1 MKRPLRYLWA
11 AALNLLLLLVIY
23 TACRVIF
30 FLCNRPLFPEVDAP
44 AFFRMARGG
53 FRFDLS
59 AALYTSLPYLILTLL
74 PIWLREKK
82 GYRRLTKAFF
92 IVPNFLAFA
101 ADLCDSVYFAYT
113 NRRTTMAVFKEF
125 GPEDRTNLPGI
136 FLHEAL
142 THWYL
147 VLAGLLILWAL
158 IRFYREPAIR
168 KEPYGVKGCLVHL
181 AVLLAIL
188 YPLVGGLRGGFGAT
202 VRPLSLNDVTVYID
216 KPVQAGIVLNTPF
229 SLYAT
234 VTGADFEEPSWFPDE
249 TSLEEVFTPV
259 HPGFDGGFRKKN
271 VVVIILES
279 FSASYSALLTGL
291 QGKQEA
297 GYMPF
302 LDSLMR
308 EGLTFTQSFANGRIS
323 IDALPSVMAGMPS
336 LLESFTLT
344 PYAQD
349 TLHGMAYELGLE
361 GYDSAFWHGAR
372 RESMALAGAA
382 HNLGFRREYSRSDY
396 GNEEDFD
403 GTWAIWDEPFL
414 QYFEKGI
421 GTLEEPF
428 VASVFTA
435 TSHHPFVVPPHYEGV
450 FPDGA
455 MPIHHTVAYA
465 DHALRRFF
473 QAARKEPWFRNTVF
487 VLTGDHTNQTEL
499 PEYLTSAGLFQ
510 IPLVF
515 YAPDG
520 SLKEL
525 RGGTAQQIDIKPTL
539 YHILG
544 YPKPFVSFGEDL
556 LASADKDTYAVN
568 TLGGT
573 YQFFQDGYLLQF
585 DGESATALYHYTQ
598 DRLLSENL
606 IAADPS
612 RAAAMQMRLK
622 ALIQQYLSRM
632 IHNRLYVED

>member
-11 AALNLLLLLVIY
+11 AALNLLLVLVIY
-23 TACRVIF
+23 ALCRVIF
-30 FLCNRPLFPEVDAP
+30 FLCNRPLFPEVDAA

-59 AALYTSLPYLILTLL
+59 AALYTNLPYLVLILL
-74 PIWLREKK
+74 PVWLREKK
-82 GYRRLTKAFF
+82 GYRRLAKAFF
-92 IVPNFLAFA
+92 IVPNGLAFT

-113 NRRTTMAVFKEF
+113 NRRTTMTVFKEF
-125 GPEDRTNLPGI
+125 GGDNDKLPQI

-147 VLAGLLILWAL
+147 VLAGIVILWAL
-158 IRFYREPAIR
+158 IRLYREPKCQ
-168 KEPYGVKGCLVHL
+168 KEAYGVKGCLVHL
-181 AVLLAIL
+181 TVLLAVL

-234 VTGADFEEPSWFPDE
+234 VTGAHVEEPAWYTDPDA
-249 TSLEEVFTPV
+249 LEEAFTPV
-259 HPGFDGGFRKKN
+259 HPGFDGPFDKKN
-271 VVVIILES
+271 VVIIILES
-279 FSASYSALLTGL
+279 FSASYSAFLTGA
-291 QGKQEA
+291 QGKEEA

-302 LDSLMR
+302 LDSLMQ
-308 EGLTFTQSFANGRIS
+308 EGLVFTHSMANGRLS
-323 IDALPSVMAGMPS
+323 IDALPSVMCGMPS

-349 TLHGMAYELGLE
+349 TLHGLAYELGLE
-361 GYDSAFWHGAR
+361 GYDSAFWHGAK

-382 HNLGFRREYSRSDY
+382 HNTGFRREYSRTDY
-396 GNEEDFD
+396 GDDTDYD

-421 GTLEEPF
+421 GTLREPF
-428 VASVFTA
+428 IASVFTA
-435 TSHHPFVVPPHYEGV
+435 TSHHPFVVPEAYEGV
-450 FPDGA
+450 FPEGTQ
-455 MPIHHTVAYA
+455 PIHHTVAYA

-473 QAARKEPWFRNTVF
+473 AKARREPWFSNTVF
-487 VLTGDHTNQTEL
+487 VLTGDHTNQTDL
-499 PEYLTSAGLFQ
+499 PVYLTSAGLFE
-510 IPLVF
+510 IPIVF

-520 SLKEL
+520 SLKGL
-525 RGGTAQQIDIKPTL
+525 RGGIAQQIDIKPTL
-539 YHILG
+539 YHLLG
-544 YPKPFVSFGEDL
+544 YPHPFLSFGCDL
-556 LASADKDTYAVN
+556 LATADEDTYAIN
-568 TLGGT
+568 TLGGV
-573 YQFFQDGYLLQF
+573 YQFFQDGWLLQF
-585 DGESATALYHYTQ
+585 DGAASTALYHYTQ

-606 IAADPS
+606 IAAEPS
-612 RAAAMQMRLK
+612 RAAAMEMRLK

>member
-1 MKRPLRYLWA
+1 MRRPLRYLWA

-23 TACRVIF
+23 AACRVIF
-30 FLCNRPLFPEVDAP
+30 FLCNRPLFPEVDAA
-44 AFFRMARGG
+44 AFFRMAKGG

-59 AALYTSLPYLILTLL
+59 AALYTSLPYLFLTML

-82 GYRRLTKAFF
+82 GYRRLTKALF
-92 IVPNFLAFA
+92 VLPNFLAFA
-101 ADLCDSVYFAYT
+101 ADLSDSVYFAYT

-125 GPEDRTNLPGI
+125 GGDNDKLPQI

-142 THWYL
+142 VHWYL
-147 VLAGLLILWAL
+147 VLAAIVILWAL
-158 IRFYREPAIR
+158 IRFYREPARR

-181 AVLLAIL
+181 AVLLAAL

-202 VRPLSLNDVTVYID
+202 ARPLSLNDVTVYID

-234 VTGADFEEPSWFPDE
+234 LTGAHVEEPDWYPDE
-249 TSLEEVFTPV
+249 AALEEVYTPV
-259 HPGFDGGFRKKN
+259 YQGFDGTFQKKN
-271 VVVIILES
+271 VVIVILES
-279 FSASYSALLTGL
+279 FSASYSAYLTGL
-291 QGKQEA
+291 QGKEEA

-308 EGLTFTQSFANGRIS
+308 EGLVFTHSFANGRLS

-349 TLHGMAYELGLE
+349 TLHGLAYELGLE
-361 GYDSAFWHGAR
+361 GYDSAFWHGAK

-382 HNLGFRREYSRSDY
+382 HNLGFRREYSRTDY
-396 GNEEDFD
+396 GNEADYD

-435 TSHHPFVVPPHYEGV
+435 TSHHPFVVPEAYEGV
-450 FPDGA
+450 FPEGTQ
-455 MPIHHTVAYA
+455 PIHHTVAYA
-465 DHALRRFF
+465 DHALRCFF
-473 QAARKEPWFRNTVF
+473 EAARQEPWFRNTVF
-487 VLTGDHTNQTEL
+487 VLTGDHTNQTDL

-510 IPLVF
+510 IPIVF

-520 SLKEL
+520 SLKGLHE
-525 RGGTAQQIDIKPTL
+525 GVAQQIDIKPTL

-544 YPKPFVSFGEDL
+544 YPHPFLSFGSDL
-556 LASADKDTYAVN
+556 LATAGKDSYAVN
-568 TLGGT
+568 TLNGIW
-573 YQFFQDGYLLQF
+573 QFFQDGYLLQF
-585 DGESATALYHYTQ
+585 DGESSVALYHYTQ

-606 IAADPS
+606 IAAEPS
-612 RAAAMQMRLK
+612 RAAAMETRLK
-622 ALIQQYLSRM
+622 ALIQQYLSRL